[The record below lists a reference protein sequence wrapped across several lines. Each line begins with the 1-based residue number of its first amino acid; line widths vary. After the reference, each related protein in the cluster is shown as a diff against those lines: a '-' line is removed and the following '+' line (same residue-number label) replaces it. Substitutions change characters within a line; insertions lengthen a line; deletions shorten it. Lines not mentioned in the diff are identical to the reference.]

1 MGDVH
6 EDVVFIKSEAIS
18 ANVGRV
24 TCSSL
29 LLSRVMDPLMET
41 YTCSERAATND
52 AGDTESNI
60 SENLSRNVLAH
71 EAAFHALQEPRVRAD
86 PDGNRL
92 QSKVATEVEQ
102 QPRCTALCDAS
113 DPPSVGPPALTK
125 RRAWA
130 CHILA
135 PQSSSSM
142 CSASLDAPTCSPDS
156 HIVVASPD
164 AQHQGGMIPSRECRS
179 LSTDEDCRGNDH
191 HNADEVCVISENTLD
206 TLREEDEVD
215 STLVSCQKRRWL
227 TLDEWVGLVQR
238 PVPRCCTRDSKNR
251 SVPGAQHSSARGPC
265 FAVTGKHISGAQR
278 QTLLVLGFGFSDGWS
293 SEVTHLVADEF
304 RRTTKMMCAICS
316 GARVVTAEYID
327 ACGKSGS
334 LVDDNDYILR
344 DAARESTFAIARG
357 LLDFS
362 VAAAIQHRAKVGP
375 LLHGLAVHCM
385 PSVKERE
392 DMRLIVTA
400 AGGKWLHRL
409 PPKASKSSVLVLG
422 ERSLCTARE
431 RERRRATTVHEVELL
446 REAACTQTFRFDAHL
461 LN

>member
-6 EDVVFIKSEAIS
+6 EDAVCIKSEAIS
-18 ANVGRV
+18 TNVGRV

-29 LLSRVMDPLMET
+29 LLSCVMDPLMET
-41 YTCSERAATND
+41 YTCSERAPTND
-52 AGDTESNI
+52 ASDTEPNI

-71 EAAFHALQEPRVRAD
+71 EAAFQAFWGRPFRAD
-86 PDGNRL
+86 SDGNML
-92 QSKVATEVEQ
+92 QSKLATEVEQ
-102 QPRCTALCDAS
+102 QPRCIARCCAS
-113 DPPSVGPPALTK
+113 DPRSVGAPALTK

-142 CSASLDAPTCSPDS
+142 CSASSDPPTCAPDS

-164 AQHQGGMIPSRECRS
+164 ALHQGRMIPLRQCRS
-179 LSTDEDCRGNDH
+179 LSTDEDCQGNDH
-191 HNADEVCVISENTLD
+191 HDADEVCIISEDILD

-215 STLVSCQKRRWL
+215 STLVPCQKRRWL

-238 PVPRCCTRDSKNR
+238 PVQQCCTRNSKHL
-251 SVPGAQHSSARGPC
+251 SVPGTQHSYARGPC

-334 LVDDNDYILR
+334 LVDDTDYILR
-344 DAARESTFAIARG
+344 DADRESTFAVARG
-357 LLDFS
+357 LLDYS

-400 AGGKWLHRL
+400 AGGKWLRRL